1 MNLNRPSVDFLFMS
15 AAKFVGADAIGVIMT
30 GMGRDGAKGML
41 EMKNA
46 GSWNIAQDEATSVI
60 FGMPREAIEA
70 DAVHEVA
77 PLSKL
82 REKALAASLK
92 RREAAK

>member
-1 MNLNRPSVDFLFMS
+1 MKAM
-15 AAKFVGADAIGVIMT
+15 KEKGA
-30 GMGRDGAKGML
+30 
-41 EMKNA
+41 
-46 GSWNIAQDEATSVI
+46 WNIAQDEATSVI

-77 PLSKL
+77 PLGKL
-82 REKALAASLK
+82 REKALAASQK

>member
-1 MNLNRPSVDFLFMS
+1 
-15 AAKFVGADAIGVIMT
+15 
-30 GMGRDGAKGML
+30 
-41 EMKNA
+41 
-46 GSWNIAQDEATSVI
+46 
-60 FGMPREAIEA
+60 MPREAIEA